1 MNHVSKLQASD
12 RERWGRLWS
21 EYLEFYDT
29 SLPNQV
35 YENTWS
41 RIMAESSDL
50 RAFGALS
57 SDGDARLVG
66 IAHFL
71 YYESAWT
78 MHEVCYLQDLY
89 VDPAH
94 RGRGFGRRLIEAVAE
109 AARLRSCDKLYWLTH
124 ESNAAARSLYDAVA
138 HYSGFVRYDLALA

>member
-1 MNHVSKLQASD
+1 MSHVSKLQASD
-12 RERWGRLWS
+12 REHWARLWN
-21 EYLEFYDT
+21 EYLAFYDT
-29 SLPNQV
+29 SLPHQV
-35 YENTWS
+35 YEYTWN
-41 RIMAESSDL
+41 RIIAESRGL
-50 RAFGALS
+50 RAFGARG

-66 IAHFL
+66 IAHFF

-78 MHEVCYLQDLY
+78 THEVCYLQDLY